1 MLAFDTRPQ
10 QVERVLVRST
20 TELDCHVF
28 RDFEEPCIYDMD
40 LQSQRSLRERLV
52 REAFMRQLEVCPA
65 YRGFVQRR
73 LGKVDLETLPLSE
86 LPVFPTTAFKGNA
99 SLLSVPTSEVER
111 WSKSSGTQGP
121 QSIVPRD
128 RITLERLLGSVQ
140 AGTRLIDTWYEG
152 TIELF
157 NLGPAREAAGDIW
170 FTYVMSL
177 VELVHETHHE
187 VLHGQLD
194 AMATA
199 QRIEQSLG
207 RSPRVGLI
215 GPPVL
220 VLELLERL
228 TARGRSV
235 DAADRLTII
244 TAGGWKRHRGLAI
257 PRQEFEQRCAAAFK
271 LRHRHQVRDAFNQ
284 VELNSVF
291 IECSAH
297 HKHVPPWVMAC
308 TRNPATLAAQPLGEL
323 GLMSFLDA
331 SANSYPAFIVSDDVG
346 TVEEGECPCG
356 RAGTWI
362 SIQRRVEG
370 RGQRGCAIAMDRS
383 YANDKPQH

>member
-10 QVERVLVRST
+10 QVERVVVRST

-28 RDFEEPCIYDMD
+28 RDFEDQCIYDLD
-40 LQSQRSLRERLV
+40 LQSQKDAREKLV
-52 REAFMRQLEVCPA
+52 REAFVRQLQACPA

-73 LGKVDLETLPLSE
+73 LGTVDPDTLPLSE

-99 SLLSVPTSEVER
+99 SLLSVAPAEVER

-121 QSIVPRD
+121 QSVVPRD

-187 VLHGQLD
+187 VQNGKLD
-194 AMATA
+194 AFATA
-199 QRIEQSLG
+199 DRIEQALG

-220 VLELLERL
+220 VLELLERW
-228 TARGRSV
+228 AAQGRSV
-235 DAADRLTII
+235 DAAERLTII
-244 TAGGWKRHRGLAI
+244 TAGGWKRHGGVALAR
-257 PRQEFEQRCAAAFK
+257 PELEQRCADGFK
-271 LRHRHQVRDAFNQ
+271 LQHRHQVRDAFNQ

-291 IECSAH
+291 MECSAH
-297 HKHVPPWVMAC
+297 HKHVPPWVFAC
-308 TRNPATLAAQPLGEL
+308 TRNPATLAAQPAGTP

-346 TVEEGECPCG
+346 TVEEGDCACG
-356 RAGTWI
+356 RSGTWI

-370 RGQRGCAIAMDRS
+370 RGQRGCAIAMDRA
-383 YANDKPQH
+383 YAHDTKKH

>member
-10 QVERVLVRST
+10 QVERIVVRST
-20 TELDCHVF
+20 TELDCHIF
-28 RDFEEPCIYDMD
+28 RDFEDQCVYDLD
-40 LQSQRSLRERLV
+40 LGAQQRVREELV
-52 REAFMRQLEVCPA
+52 RAAFVRQLESCPA
-65 YRGFVQRR
+65 YRGFVERR
-73 LGKVDLETLPLSE
+73 LGKVDPDTLPLTE

-99 SLLSVPTSEVER
+99 SLLSVAASEVER

-121 QSIVPRD
+121 QSVVPRD
-128 RITLERLLGSVQ
+128 RISLERLLGSVQ

-157 NLGPAREAAGDIW
+157 NLGPSREAAGDIW

-187 VLHGQLD
+187 VQNGALD
-194 AMATA
+194 PMATA
-199 QRIEQSLG
+199 EHIERALG

-228 TARGRSV
+228 EARQRCVNAGE
-235 DAADRLTII
+235 RLTII
-244 TAGGWKRHRGLAI
+244 TAGGWKRHRGVAI
-257 PRQEFEQRCAAAFK
+257 PRVELEQRCAAGFK
-271 LRHRHQVRDAFNQ
+271 LQHRHQVRDAFNQ

-297 HKHVPPWVMAC
+297 RKHVPPWVFAC
-308 TRNPATLAAQPLGEL
+308 TRNPATLAAQPLGEV

-346 TVEEGECPCG
+346 TVDEGDCPCG

-370 RGQRGCAIAMDRS
+370 RGQRGCAIAMDRA
-383 YANDKPQH
+383 YANDKTQH